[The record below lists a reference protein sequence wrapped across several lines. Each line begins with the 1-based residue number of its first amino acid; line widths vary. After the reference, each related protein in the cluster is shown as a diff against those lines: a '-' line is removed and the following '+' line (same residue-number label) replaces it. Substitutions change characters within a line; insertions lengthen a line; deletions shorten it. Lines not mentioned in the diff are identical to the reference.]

1 MVVAV
6 LLQWLQFLSACTGT
20 GFAAAQAPKDVL
32 RITFVNRPW
41 SAGRSFLNLHEVVVW
56 LTREWLPARKLP
68 RPFVVR
74 HRHCGALNLLLWSGV
89 CLGAWL
95 SGCPLGAARAGIAH
109 SDQCQALT

>member
-1 MVVAV
+1 MAL

-20 GFAAAQAPKDVL
+20 GFAAAQAPNDVL

-68 RPFVVR
+68 RPFEVR
-74 HRHCGALNLLLWSGV
+74 PHGRDAPPRVLWTCVGV
-89 CLGAWL
+89 GRMIVRL
-95 SGCPLGAARAGIAH
+95 AAREAGR
-109 SDQCQALT
+109 